1 MGNTT
6 ISHLEKNAQ
15 QFNGTTVQKVVQYIE
30 DEIKSGRLH
39 AGNKIPTE
47 AELCSLLNVSR
58 TSVREAIKIM
68 ESMTVVSVR
77 RGAGT
82 YITQPN
88 NISVYSSLKFKMLL
102 NGTTWNELCE
112 FREQMEFAVIRCAIH
127 NATPADISILDELNK
142 QLSAHQK
149 SEAYDHHEFFK
160 LDVAFHTQLAK
171 AAHNRMLEDT
181 YNYSF
186 EIFSPLILGNYK
198 AGQGIEPTIESHSTF
213 YDALVNKDLFLA
225 GYAAHNAVSLWSK
238 WAKKQD
244 RPFFP
249 IME

>member
-1 MGNTT
+1 ME
-6 ISHLEKNAQ
+6 IAKKSSPEKSVQ
-15 QFNGTTVQKVVQYIE
+15 QFNGTTVQRVVQYIE

-39 AGNKIPTE
+39 AGSKLPTE
-47 AELCSLLNVSR
+47 AELCALLNVSR

-68 ESMTVVSVR
+68 ESMTVVTVR
-77 RGAGT
+77 RGDGT

-88 NISVYSSLKFKMLL
+88 NISIYSSLKFKMLL
-102 NGTTWNELCE
+102 NGTTWSELCE
-112 FREQMEFAVIRCAIH
+112 FREQMEFVVIRCAIH
-127 NATPADISILDELNK
+127 NATPSDIALLGELNQ

-149 SEAYDHHEFFK
+149 SEAYDYNEFYD

-198 AGQGIEPTIESHSTF
+198 AGQGIEPTIESHTNF
-213 YDALVNKDLFLA
+213 YNALVNKDLFLA

-244 RPFFP
+244 RPLFP
-249 IME
+249 IID